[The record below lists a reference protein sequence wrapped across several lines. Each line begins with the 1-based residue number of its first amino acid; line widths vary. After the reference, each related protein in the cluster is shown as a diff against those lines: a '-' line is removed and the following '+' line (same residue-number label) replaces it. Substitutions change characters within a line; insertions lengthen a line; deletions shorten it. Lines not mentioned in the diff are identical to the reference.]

1 MLADV
6 QAYLSRREN
15 LNSVVV
21 DYIKEAILSGEYKV
35 GDHVNESEVAN
46 RLGISRAPV
55 REAIRELE
63 NDGILTTLPRKG
75 TYVTEYSLDDIKEVF
90 DIRLLLE
97 NNINKIL
104 IYEDKL
110 KEDDFNHLEQI
121 VKDMV
126 NIAESSMD
134 NNKKSLLINKRD
146 MDFHR
151 FIWQK
156 SGSQR
161 RVKILESM
169 FFQLR
174 IAMLYDMLKTGDLI
188 MSATDHYEIIE
199 SLRSK
204 DIDRC
209 KKALREH
216 IISYKY
222 GIFK

>member
-35 GDHVNESEVAN
+35 GDHINESEVAN
-46 RLGISRAPV
+46 KLGISRAPI

-104 IYEDKL
+104 IYENKL
-110 KEDDFNHLEQI
+110 TEDDFNHLEQI

-126 NIAESSMD
+126 SIAESSID
-134 NNKKSLLINKRD
+134 DNKKSLLINKKD

-151 FIWQK
+151 FIWKK

-209 KKALREH
+209 KNALRGH
-216 IISYKY
+216 IISYKD

>member
-1 MLADV
+1 MLSDA

-104 IYEDKL
+104 IYENKL
-110 KEDDFNHLEQI
+110 TEDDFNHLEQI

-134 NNKKSLLINKRD
+134 NNKKSLLINKKD

-151 FIWQK
+151 FIWQR

-161 RVKILESM
+161 RV
-169 FFQLR
+169 
-174 IAMLYDMLKTGDLI
+174 
-188 MSATDHYEIIE
+188 
-199 SLRSK
+199 
-204 DIDRC
+204 
-209 KKALREH
+209 
-216 IISYKY
+216 
-222 GIFK
+222 

>member
-1 MLADV
+1 MLNE
-6 QAYLSRREN
+6 QQNYLSRREN
-15 LNSVVV
+15 LNSIVV
-21 DYIKEAILSGEYKV
+21 DYIKEEILAGNYKIGEHIYE
-35 GDHVNESEVAN
+35 GEVAMK
-46 RLGISRAPV
+46 LGISRAPV

-63 NDGILTTLPRKG
+63 NEGILTTKPRKG
-75 TYVTEYSLDDIKEVF
+75 TYVTDYTLEDMKEVF

-110 KEDDFNHLEQI
+110 TEKDFKHLEHL
-121 VKDMV
+121 VEEMV
-126 NIAESSMD
+126 EIAESSYD
-134 NNKKSLLINKRD
+134 DNKKSILINKKD

-174 IAMLYDMLKTGDLI
+174 IAMLYDMYETGNFLQ
-188 MSATDHYEIIE
+188 SATDHYDIIDA
-199 SLRSK
+199 LRSK

-216 IISYKY
+216 IISYKI
-222 GIFK
+222 GAF

>member
-1 MLADV
+1 
-6 QAYLSRREN
+6 
-15 LNSVVV
+15 
-21 DYIKEAILSGEYKV
+21 
-35 GDHVNESEVAN
+35 
-46 RLGISRAPV
+46 
-55 REAIRELE
+55 
-63 NDGILTTLPRKG
+63 
-75 TYVTEYSLDDIKEVF
+75 
-90 DIRLLLE
+90 LE

-110 KEDDFNHLEQI
+110 TQKDFKHLEHL
-121 VKDMV
+121 VEEMV
-126 NIAESSMD
+126 EIAESSYD
-134 NNKKSLLINKRD
+134 DNKKSILINKKD

-174 IAMLYDMLKTGDLI
+174 IAMLYDMYETGNFLQ
-188 MSATDHYEIIE
+188 SATDHYDIIDA
-199 SLRSK
+199 LRSK

-216 IISYKY
+216 IISYKI
-222 GIFK
+222 GAF

>member
-1 MLADV
+1 M
-6 QAYLSRREN
+6 QNEQRSYLSRREN
-15 LNSVVV
+15 LNSIVV
-21 DYIKEAILSGEYKV
+21 DYIKEEILAGNYKI
-35 GDHVNESEVAN
+35 GDHIYESDVAMK
-46 RLGISRAPV
+46 LGISRAPV

-63 NDGILTTLPRKG
+63 NEGILTTKPRKG
-75 TYVTEYSLDDIKEVF
+75 TYVTDYTLEDMKEVF

-110 KEDDFNHLEQI
+110 TEKDFKHLNHLVQE
-121 VKDMV
+121 MV
-126 NIAESSMD
+126 NIAESSYD
-134 NNKKSLLINKRD
+134 DNKKSILINKKD

-174 IAMLYDMLKTGDLI
+174 IAMLYDMYETGNFLQ
-188 MSATDHYEIIE
+188 SATDHYDIIDA
-199 SLRSK
+199 LRSK

-216 IISYKY
+216 IISYKI
-222 GIFK
+222 GTF